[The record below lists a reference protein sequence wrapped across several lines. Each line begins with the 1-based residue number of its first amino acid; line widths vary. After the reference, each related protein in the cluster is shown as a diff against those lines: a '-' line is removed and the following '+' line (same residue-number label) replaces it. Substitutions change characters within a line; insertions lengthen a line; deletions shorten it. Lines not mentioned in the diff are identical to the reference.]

1 MRRRAEETVEVGAE
15 AAVGLDE
22 QQPHVVA
29 LGDGEVVVARARR
42 DVARAVCFLASDL
55 SAYLT
60 AQTIGVDGGNV
71 LR

>member
-1 MRRRAEETVEVGAE
+1 V
-15 AAVGLDE
+15 
-22 QQPHVVA
+22 P
-29 LGDGEVVVARARR
+29 LGRMGEPR

>member
-1 MRRRAEETVEVGAE
+1 MERDRDAVAARAEGLEIGEKKRQVGA
-15 AAVGLDE
+15 AV
-22 QQPHVVA
+22 P
-29 LGDGEVVVARARR
+29 LGRMGEPR